1 MKLFIEQEIKYN
13 EDAMPVRGLLRS
25 KLCFGFKVG
34 AYNFKK
40 LMKYTFTGT
49 LGKVVVIF
57 TNKSFNSIS
66 KTVVFGC

>member
-34 AYNFKK
+34 AYNFKNCSFWVLIK
-40 LMKYTFTGT
+40 LYNGNEKFD
-49 LGKVVVIF
+49 F
-57 TNKSFNSIS
+57 
-66 KTVVFGC
+66 